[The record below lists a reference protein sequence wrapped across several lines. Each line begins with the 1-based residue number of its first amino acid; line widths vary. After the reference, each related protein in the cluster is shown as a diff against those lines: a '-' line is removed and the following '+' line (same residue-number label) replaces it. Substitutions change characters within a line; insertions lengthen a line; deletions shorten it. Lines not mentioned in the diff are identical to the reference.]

1 MITTAIAIIAA
12 LERELRP
19 LVKGWSRSPLESGER
34 TFVVYQSGD
43 VIAVAGGIGSRRAEL
58 AARAVVEQFHPQILV
73 SAGLAG
79 ALIPSLKVGSV
90 VTPNVVVDAANG
102 AEYRCNT
109 SGDVVGGGVL
119 VSAAEVAGQNS
130 KLRLV
135 ERFHGLVVDM
145 EAAGVAKVA
154 KESKIAFRCVKAIS
168 DELDFAMPPLN
179 QFVDSDGNFS
189 TASFMAWAAVRP
201 GHWPGILRLARN
213 SSRATDALCSWLRTN
228 VAGDGPPPGVVTLG
242 AEQSSSTTRKGALN
256 LAPNGA
262 LRSPDSHP
270 IAPKSGALG
279 TPDSNY

>member
-19 LVKGWSRSPLESGER
+19 LVKEWSRSPLESGKR
-34 TFVVYQSGD
+34 IFVVYQSGD

-79 ALIPSLKVGSV
+79 ALIRSLKAGSV

-119 VSAAEVAGQNS
+119 VSAAEIAGRNS
-130 KLRLV
+130 KLTLV

-201 GHWPGILRLARN
+201 GQWLSVARLSRN
-213 SSRATDALCSWLRTN
+213 SSRAIHALCGWLRRN
-228 VAGDGPPPGVVTLG
+228 VAGDVPPAAVVTLG
-242 AEQSSSTTRKGALN
+242 GAEQSNRMKGKDASF
-256 LAPNGA
+256 LAE
-262 LRSPDSHP
+262 
-270 IAPKSGALG
+270 
-279 TPDSNY
+279 

>member
-1 MITTAIAIIAA
+1 MIKTATAIIAA

-19 LVKGWSRSPLESGER
+19 LVKVKGWSRSPLESGER
-34 TFVVYQSGD
+34 TFVVYRSGD
-43 VIAVAGGIGSRRAEL
+43 VIALAGGIGSRRAEL

-79 ALIPSLKVGSV
+79 ALIRTLKAGSV

-119 VSAAEVAGQNS
+119 VSAAEIAGQNS
-130 KLRLV
+130 KLSLV

-168 DELDFAMPPLN
+168 DELDFAMPQLN

-201 GHWPGILRLARN
+201 GRWPGILRLARN
-213 SSRATDALCSWLRTN
+213 SSRATDALCSWLRRN

-242 AEQSSSTTRKGALN
+242 GAEQPSRMKRKDASFLVE
-256 LAPNGA
+256 
-262 LRSPDSHP
+262 
-270 IAPKSGALG
+270 
-279 TPDSNY
+279 

>member
-1 MITTAIAIIAA
+1 MIKTAIITA

-43 VIAVAGGIGSRRAEL
+43 VIAVAGGIGSRRAEF
-58 AARAVVEQFHPQILV
+58 AARKVVEKFYPQILV

-79 ALIPSLKVGSV
+79 ALIRSLKAGSV

-119 VSAAEVAGQNS
+119 VSAAEVAGQES
-130 KLRLV
+130 KLSLV
-135 ERFHGLVVDM
+135 ERFHGLVADM

-189 TASFMAWAAVRP
+189 TPSLMAWAAVRP
-201 GHWPGILRLARN
+201 GQWPGILRLARN
-213 SSRATDALCSWLRTN
+213 SSRATDALCSWLRRN

-242 AEQSSSTTRKGALN
+242 GAEYSKEMSRKDA
-256 LAPNGA
+256 
-262 LRSPDSHP
+262 
-270 IAPKSGALG
+270 
-279 TPDSNY
+279 